1 MKKSIRM
8 LFILMAVAAV
18 ALTGAGCTAKA
29 KKAYHLSRA
38 NRFYDAGQYGRA
50 EIEYINVLRN
60 DQANAEAYGRLGL
73 IYYDQGRLQR
83 AMYFLAKGSQLAP
96 DNLQLRL
103 KLGYLYSSVGQFTQ
117 AVAQATYILD
127 KNPKDDQAPILLAE
141 GSFRP
146 KDTAA
151 ARERLQALARNGDSA
166 AIEVALG
173 NLALNERDIATASA
187 DYKKAQA
194 LDPKSPEVN
203 AALGM
208 VAWAQGDL
216 KQAETSFKAAADA
229 SPPRSP
235 HQMQYVRFKLQTGDH
250 EGARALLA
258 GITKAA
264 PDYLPASMM
273 LAEISAAEKKYDE
286 STDWLNKVL
295 QLDQDNFDALF
306 FQGQL
311 DIARGD
317 ADKAVSD
324 MERMERIY
332 PQAPQVHY
340 QLGSAY
346 LAANSLPKAADSFN
360 RALELNPNYTEA
372 TLLLSQIQ
380 IRTGNTAP
388 AIVALERLRQ
398 KQPRLLQAQ
407 LMLADAYRLQSRVND
422 SIAVYDSL
430 EKMYPT
436 NEQVVL
442 LHGAALLQNGD
453 SPGARTEFER
463 ALKISPD
470 HLPALERLVDLDIS
484 EKKFDEA
491 TQLISGEIQRNP
503 KLVTLV
509 IIKAKIALAQGNSGQ
524 AELILA
530 QALTMDPDNVSA
542 DLLLAQLYADTGQNE
557 KALAKVDAA
566 MSKDT
571 KNTSALML
579 AAKIYEANKDYKGAA
594 DAYEKVLKIDPK
606 NSEAMNNVA
615 YLYSEFLNNL
625 DRAYELAQSARQ
637 LLPYDPSTADTLG
650 WVCFKKGL
658 YPAALGFLK
667 ESISKLATVPEVQFH
682 YGMASYMAADEA
694 TARTALQLAWQSGKD
709 FPDRDECA
717 NCISILNINPATA
730 DAATQATLE
739 KRVAAKP
746 DDPVAQVRLARIYQR
761 GGNYDKAIAAYE
773 AILQAVPKNMDAM
786 VNLVQLYTPKDS
798 KKAYEMAKAANKIA
812 PYDADLTHTM
822 GRLAFLVGDYQ
833 EATSTLQPLL
843 QNQPTNASLFFDYAL
858 AAYSIGKISDAQSA
872 LQNAQTLNLPA
883 VQAEQARRTLDMIA
897 LAADPAQAAAAGA
910 RIQEVLKSQ
919 PDDAPALMAWAAA
932 SGFKSDSAAAEQAY
946 EKVLAHYPD
955 FTPAEIRL
963 ARLYAD
969 EPANLNRAYELATKA
984 HDELPNDPRVTKI
997 LGIILCQHGD
1007 YGRAANML
1015 KESALKLNSDAE
1027 LYYFLG
1033 TAQYHLKRMTES
1045 KTSFQQALALNLSG
1059 KQADAAKQMLSQM
1072 K

>member
-1 MKKSIRM
+1 MKKLIRM
-8 LFILMAVAAV
+8 LFILMAAAV

-38 NRFYDAGQYGRA
+38 NHFYDAGQYGKA

-60 DQANAEAYGRLGL
+60 DQANAQAYGRLGL

-83 AMYFLAKGSQLAP
+83 AMYFLAKGSQMAP
-96 DNLQLRL
+96 DDLQLRL
-103 KLGYLYSSVGQFTQ
+103 KLGYIYSSIGQFTQ
-117 AVAQATYILD
+117 AVAQASYILD

-151 ARERLQALARNGDSA
+151 ARQRLQAMARNGDSA

-173 NLALNERDIATASA
+173 NLSLNERDQATAAA

-208 VAWAQGDL
+208 VAWMQGDL
-216 KQAETSFKAAADA
+216 KQGEAGFKAAADA

-235 HQMQYVRFKLQTGDH
+235 HQMQYIRFKLQTGDH

-258 GITKAA
+258 GITQAA

-286 STDWLNKVL
+286 SSDWLDKVL

-332 PQAPQVHY
+332 PQVPQVHY

-360 RALELNPNYTEA
+360 RALELNPNYVEA

-380 IRTGNTAP
+380 IRTGNAAP
-388 AIVALERLRQ
+388 AIVALERVRE

-407 LMLADAYRLQSRVND
+407 LMLADAYRLQNRIGD

-436 NEQVVL
+436 NEQVAL
-442 LHGAALLQNGD
+442 LHGTALLQNGD
-453 SPGARTEFER
+453 NAGARAEFAR
-463 ALKISPD
+463 AIEISPN
-470 HLPALERLVDLDIS
+470 HLPALEELVDLDIS
-484 EKKFDEA
+484 EKKFDDA
-491 TQLISGEIQRNP
+491 TQLIKGEIQRNP
-503 KLVTLV
+503 KQVTLV
-509 IIKAKIALAQGNSGQ
+509 IIEAKIALAQGKSEQ
-524 AELILA
+524 AELILT

-542 DLLLAQLYADTGQNE
+542 GLLLAQLYADTGQNE
-557 KALAKVDAA
+557 KALARVDTA

-579 AAKIYEANKDYKGAA
+579 AAKIYESNKDYKGAA
-594 DAYEKVLKIDPK
+594 EAYEKVLKIDPK
-606 NSEAMNNVA
+606 NSAAMNNVA

-625 DRAYELAQSARQ
+625 ERAYELAQNARQ

-650 WVCFKKGL
+650 WVCFKKGS

-667 ESISKLATVPEVQFH
+667 ESISKLAAVPEVQFH
-682 YGMASYMAADEA
+682 YGMASYMSADEA
-694 TARTALQLAWQSGKD
+694 TARTALQLAWQSGKN
-709 FPDRDECA
+709 FPERDECG
-717 NCISILNINPATA
+717 NCLSILNLNPATA
-730 DAATQATLE
+730 DATAQATLE
-739 KRVAAKP
+739 KRVAEKP

-761 GGNYDKAIAAYE
+761 NGNNDKAIAAYE
-773 AILQAVPKNMDAM
+773 AILQAVPNNLDAM
-786 VNLVQLYTPKDS
+786 VNLIQLYTPKDT
-798 KKAYEMAKAANKIA
+798 KKAYEMAKAANKLA
-812 PYDADLTHTM
+812 PYDANLSHTL
-822 GRLAFLVGDYQ
+822 GRLAFLSGNYQ
-833 EATSTLQPLL
+833 EAASTLQQTL
-843 QNQPTNASLFFDYAL
+843 QNQPNDASLLFDYAQ
-858 AAYSIGKISDAQSA
+858 AAYSIGNVSAAQSA

-897 LAADPAQAAAAGA
+897 LAADPAQAAAASA
-910 RIQEVLKSQ
+910 RIDEVLKSQ
-919 PDDAPALMAWAAA
+919 PDDVPALMALAAA
-932 SGFKSDSAAAEQAY
+932 GEFSSDSAAAEQAY
-946 EKVLAHYPD
+946 EKGLAHYPD

-963 ARLYAD
+963 ARLDAD
-969 EPANLNRAYELATKA
+969 EPAKLDRAYELATKV
-984 HDELPNDPRVTKI
+984 HDELPNDPQVTKI
-997 LGIILCQHGD
+997 LGIILFQHGD
-1007 YGRAANML
+1007 YSRAVNML
-1015 KESALKLNSDAE
+1015 KESSLKLKSDAE

-1033 TAQYHLKRMTES
+1033 NSQYHLKRLTES
-1045 KTSFQQALALNLSG
+1045 KASLQQALALNLSG
-1059 KQADAAKQMLSQM
+1059 KQADAAKQMLGQM